1 MYPIAHTFD
10 VSPKGE
16 VVYIQFKRGREELW
30 LTEFANP

>member
-16 VVYIQFKRGREELW
+16 IVYVQLKRGREELW
-30 LTEFANP
+30 LTDVANP